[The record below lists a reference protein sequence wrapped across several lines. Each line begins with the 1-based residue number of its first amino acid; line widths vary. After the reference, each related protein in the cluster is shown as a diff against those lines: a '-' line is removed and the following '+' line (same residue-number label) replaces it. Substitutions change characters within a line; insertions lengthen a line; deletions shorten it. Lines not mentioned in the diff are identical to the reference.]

1 MCQLTWRVWLYGA
14 LLKARIFDG
23 VTAKASPMSRGSGV
37 EEDAVT
43 DREHPVEPV
52 LPHRGQAGERV
63 VVADPPGGAL
73 DHDVEAGA
81 TRVGSGGQHALGVC
95 FGVLRSAPGRPPSHA
110 PDRVSLLDHA
120 ADR

>member
-1 MCQLTWRVWLYGA
+1 
-14 LLKARIFDG
+14 LLKATISDG
-23 VTAKASPMSRGSGV
+23 VTAKTSRISRGSGV

-43 DREHPVEPV
+43 DREYPVEPV

-81 TRVGSGGQHALGVC
+81 IRVGSGGQHAMGVC
-95 FGVLRSAPGRPPSHA
+95 FDVLRLLLLGARPLMPRIA
-110 PDRVSLLDHA
+110 CRF
-120 ADR
+120 